1 MNNQSNE
8 PKNKKNRKMNS
19 KRIVALIGIILLL
32 SLYVVTLL
40 VAIFDRSESGKWFM
54 TCLVASVFLPLL
66 IWVYIWLYGVITNRH
81 TIASFDLDN
90 PKEEDN

>member
-1 MNNQSNE
+1 MN
-8 PKNKKNRKMNS
+8 P